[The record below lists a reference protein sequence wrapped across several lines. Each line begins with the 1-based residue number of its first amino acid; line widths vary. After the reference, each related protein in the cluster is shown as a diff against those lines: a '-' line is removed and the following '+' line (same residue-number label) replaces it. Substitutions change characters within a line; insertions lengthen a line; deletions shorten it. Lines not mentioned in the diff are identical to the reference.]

1 MSLFDQMKQQLK
13 QNLGDAAV
21 TARDVGQNLG
31 ARAAAQLA
39 LKKLQIEA
47 NRKTH
52 ELGARVY
59 EWHRSGTLVATGT
72 VPREVS
78 DLCHALDDIHQKTR
92 DEEARLEAAKREA
105 ELRAAQNK
113 ATPTIAPSITVTETV
128 ITQTPPAPDAPQ
140 GKITAPL
147 TPLAAPTTEEPT
159 NSSRHINSFSAT
171 AIGPT
176 AIGPSI
182 PGPAMPG
189 LPPMPAPGSNPDLPS
204 RGIPVPGGDL
214 PSMPA
219 IPSNPDLPPTSPN
232 FPSSPSSPDVGPTPT
247 IPGQPL

>member
-1 MSLFDQMKQQLK
+1 MSLFDSVKQQLK
-13 QNLGDAAV
+13 QTLGDAAT

-31 ARAAAQLA
+31 AQAAAQLA
-39 LKKLQIEA
+39 LKKLQIEG

-92 DEEARLEAAKREA
+92 EEEARLEAAKREA
-105 ELRAAQNK
+105 ELRAAQSK
-113 ATPTIAPSITVTETV
+113 APPPIAPSISVTETT
-128 ITQTPPAPDAPQ
+128 ITETPAPPVALSAPQ
-140 GKITAPL
+140 GKITEPL
-147 TPLAAPTTEEPT
+147 TPLAAPSNGDAMNPNTQ
-159 NSSRHINSFSAT
+159 SFS
-171 AIGPT
+171 
-176 AIGPSI
+176 AIGPSAI
-182 PGPAMPG
+182 GPSMPGPAMPG
-189 LPPMPAPGSNPDLPS
+189 LPPMPAPSSNPDLPS

-214 PSMPA
+214 PSPG
-219 IPSNPDLPPTSPN
+219 IPSSPVSPPASPG
-232 FPSSPSSPDVGPTPT
+232 FPSSPSAPDVGPTPT